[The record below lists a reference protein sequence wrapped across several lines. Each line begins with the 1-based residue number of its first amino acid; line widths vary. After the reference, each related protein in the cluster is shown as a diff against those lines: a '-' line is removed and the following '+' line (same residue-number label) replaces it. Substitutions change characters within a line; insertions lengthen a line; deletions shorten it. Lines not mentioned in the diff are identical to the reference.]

1 MTLKVYDLT
10 LRSELFDS
18 TFRIP
23 NSSPSDLHRPPGP
36 IFSPSIFPAS
46 NLYPQFFIHEA
57 PPPSV
62 SGPFIQN
69 SMFILSALNPQATE
83 GSPFSPSYLPMFL
96 PFPASNLHLP
106 EASKTNYKQKHIDN
120 VYTIIYH

>member
-1 MTLKVYDLT
+1 VSYLIPPSAFPIQAPLT
-10 LRSELFDS
+10 SIDR
-18 TFRIP
+18 RVP
-23 NSSPSDLHRPPGP
+23 SSHLLNFP
-36 IFSPSIFPAS
+36 PSIFPAS